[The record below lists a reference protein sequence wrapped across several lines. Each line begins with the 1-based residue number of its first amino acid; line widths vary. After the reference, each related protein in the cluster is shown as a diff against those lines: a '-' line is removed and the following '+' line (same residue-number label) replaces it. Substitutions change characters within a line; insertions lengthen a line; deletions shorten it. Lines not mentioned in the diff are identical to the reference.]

1 MSKVETL
8 RSVKNIC
15 TKTSNPILIHEQLMV
30 QRIEILGRVL
40 NIPSPSEL
48 PAGHHFKK
56 VLFHSEGGPFAYL
69 HLSNS
74 NACANGIT
82 L

>member
-1 MSKVETL
+1 
-8 RSVKNIC
+8 
-15 TKTSNPILIHEQLMV
+15 MV